1 MPKPILKSEM
11 DTEILTVTQRFL
23 HTGSDP
29 ERLGLGR
36 LGCPPAPGS
45 DYLPVFHQ
53 SQINSH
59 GDGDSLD
66 TDGDVPCS
74 YATEMDPGNISLGL
88 ETQTD
93 LSRGDWNQYTSS
105 VYSEGCLDKK
115 GEVIVVD
122 EVTVKVE
129 GYASPLLNADSHLG
143 DGHSQGRDA
152 LDYRGSLETT
162 ANVATLSPLHTF
174 RDRNPGST
182 SMAPSAS
189 HSHVLSN
196 QLLNSNDRARAQ
208 AQGGG
213 ATSGNVKDK
222 RFLCMFCNKGFSCL
236 QKVEIHQR
244 VHTGVKPFS
253 CTQCHMRFSVAG
265 NLKRHQRV
273 HTGVKPFSCT
283 HCQMHFAQAGDLKR
297 HERVHTGEK
306 PFSCPQCEKRFSRQH
321 QLKMHLKVHTGE
333 RSFACTHCRKS
344 FSERSYLRI
353 HHQKKHSTQ

>member
-1 MPKPILKSEM
+1 
-11 DTEILTVTQRFL
+11 
-23 HTGSDP
+23 
-29 ERLGLGR
+29 
-36 LGCPPAPGS
+36 
-45 DYLPVFHQ
+45 
-53 SQINSH
+53 
-59 GDGDSLD
+59 
-66 TDGDVPCS
+66 
-74 YATEMDPGNISLGL
+74 MDPVNISLGL

-143 DGHSQGRDA
+143 DGHSHGRDF

-162 ANVATLSPLHTF
+162 VNVATLSPLHTF

-182 SMAPSAS
+182 SIGPSTS

-196 QLLNSNDRARAQ
+196 QLLNSNDRTRAQ

-213 ATSGNVKDK
+213 ATSGNVKER

-321 QLKMHLKVHTGE
+321 QLKIHLKVHTGE
-333 RSFACTHCRKS
+333 RLFACTHCRKS